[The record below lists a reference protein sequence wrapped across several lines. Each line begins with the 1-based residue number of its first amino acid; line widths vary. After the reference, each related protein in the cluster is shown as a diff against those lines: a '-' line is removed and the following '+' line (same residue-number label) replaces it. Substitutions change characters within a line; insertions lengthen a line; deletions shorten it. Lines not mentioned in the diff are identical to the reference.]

1 MILMMMHIKINNKM
15 KRFLLLLF
23 SIFVYSLATA
33 QVDIRYT
40 SANLNMRFGPGT
52 NYQVLTTVPKG
63 TMVTI
68 DEDCNC
74 QWVPIEYN
82 GKIGYISTS
91 YLVKEKNSSKAISS
105 PSEIKYYTNSKGEKI
120 QSPTR
125 YKTAP
130 AGATAL
136 CRDGTYS
143 FSKSRRGT
151 CSHHGGVAKW
161 L

>member
-1 MILMMMHIKINNKM
+1 M
-15 KRFLLLLF
+15 KRFLFFLVSLF
-23 SIFVYSLATA
+23 ICFTASA
-33 QVDIRYT
+33 QVGIRYT

-52 NYQVLTTVPKG
+52 NYGVLTTVPKG

-82 GKIGYISTS
+82 GKVGYISTS
-91 YLVKEKNSSKAISS
+91 YLVKEKNASNAVAS
-105 PSEIKYYTNSKGEKI
+105 PSAIKYYTNSKGERV
-120 QSPTR
+120 QSPTH
-125 YKTAP
+125 YNSAP

-143 FSKSRRGT
+143 FSRSRRGT
-151 CSHHGGVAKW
+151 CSHHGGVARW

>member
-1 MILMMMHIKINNKM
+1 M
-15 KRFLLLLF
+15 KRFLT
-23 SIFVYSLATA
+23 INA
-33 QVDIRYT
+33 QVGTRYT
-40 SANLNMRFGPGT
+40 SANLNMRMGPGT

-63 TMVTI
+63 TIVTI

-82 GKIGYISTS
+82 GEVGYISTK
-91 YLVKEKNSSKAISS
+91 YLTKGNNTSSVVSTS
-105 PSEIKYYTNSKGEKI
+105 PKIKYYTNSKGEKV
-120 QSPTR
+120 QSPTH
-125 YKTAP
+125 YNSAP

-151 CSHHGGVAKW
+151 CSHHGGVARW